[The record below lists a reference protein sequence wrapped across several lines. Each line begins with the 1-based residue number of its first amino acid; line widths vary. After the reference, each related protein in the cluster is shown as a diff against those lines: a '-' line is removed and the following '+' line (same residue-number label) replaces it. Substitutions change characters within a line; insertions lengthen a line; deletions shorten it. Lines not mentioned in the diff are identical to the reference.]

1 MANLDALR
9 AGGWERLELPPVVE
23 RYPTMLTLDERRL
36 LHWLARDV
44 WEGTGA
50 IVDAGSF
57 LGGSTVALAT
67 GVRARA
73 TPATTAPAPPITT
86 YDLFLVEQYSL
97 DGGYFERWPQLGVDD
112 SFRVAFDALMGDL
125 ARETE
130 VHEGDVTAERWS
142 RGPIEILFLDLLK
155 LVEINDVVLPEFL
168 PSLVAGRSVLIQQD
182 YVHGMLPW
190 IQVTMELLA
199 DSVEHVVDTGG
210 SRVYAVTRAI
220 SAEQLAQ
227 LLPLDERVPQAR
239 QQQLMEG
246 VVARYGGDRRGTMT
260 LALANL
266 LIHHGE
272 LERGAALLDHVERHY
287 ADAPEVMVDVQPT
300 RGELAKKGWP
310 APVSA

>member
-1 MANLDALR
+1 MADLDALR
-9 AGGWERLELPPVVE
+9 AGGWEQLELPTVVE

-57 LGGSTVALAT
+57 LGGSTVSLAT
-67 GVRARA
+67 GVRART
-73 TPATTAPAPPITT
+73 TPPTTAPVPPIAT
-86 YDLFLVEQYSL
+86 YDLFLVEDYSL
-97 DGGYFERWPQLGVDD
+97 AGGYFERWPQLGVDD
-112 SFRVAFDALMGDL
+112 SFRVAFDELMGDL

-130 VHEGDVTAERWS
+130 VHEGDVTAERWT

-155 LVEINDVVLPEFL
+155 LAHINDVVLPEFM

-190 IQVTMELLA
+190 VQVTMELLA
-199 DSVEHVVDTGG
+199 DAVEHIVDIGG
-210 SRVYAVTRAI
+210 SRVYAVTRTI
-220 SAEQLAQ
+220 SAERLAE

-246 VVARYGGDRRGTMT
+246 VVARYGGDRRGTME
-260 LALANL
+260 LALTNL
-266 LIHHGE
+266 MLHHGDI
-272 LERGAALLDHVERHY
+272 ERATALLEHVERVY
-287 ADAPEVMVDVQPT
+287 ADAPEVMLDARVT
-300 RGELAKKGWP
+300 RGELARYG
-310 APVSA
+310 